1 VDIAAFGFIP
11 IFLIFNIFFNCE
23 FNQKE
28 KKDVLCGWI
37 SLQEIDRPI
46 FAKRNLTDL

>member
-11 IFLIFNIFFNCE
+11 IFFNLSLAKSFFNCE
-23 FNQKE
+23 FNQ
-28 KKDVLCGWI
+28 KDVLCGWI